1 MFGGFVNP
9 EERDP
14 ELAAEAEGAFQALVD
29 SLASLQRSAVFRGD
43 DTVLMARYVWALV
56 HGMARLGI
64 DGQLREPGSVEELM
78 GYAFERLRTGIS
90 SATPPP

>member
-1 MFGGFVNP
+1 M
-9 EERDP
+9 DA
-14 ELAAEAEGAFQALVD
+14 LAA
-29 SLASLQRSAVFRGD
+29 LQRAGVFRGD

-56 HGMARLGI
+56 HGMAMLGI
-64 DGQLREPGSVEELM
+64 DGQLREPGSMEELM

>member
-1 MFGGFVNP
+1 M
-9 EERDP
+9 
-14 ELAAEAEGAFQALVD
+14 
-29 SLASLQRSAVFRGD
+29 QRLPRVMHGSAGCRSPKLPPGIFRGD

-64 DGQLREPGSVEELM
+64 DGQLREPVSVEELM

-90 SATPPP
+90 

>member
-1 MFGGFVNP
+1 
-9 EERDP
+9 
-14 ELAAEAEGAFQALVD
+14 
-29 SLASLQRSAVFRGD
+29 
-43 DTVLMARYVWALV
+43 MARYVWALV

-64 DGQLREPGSVEELM
+64 DGQLRELGSVEELM